1 MRDPLFNPP
10 DRSLAFFS
18 REAARSESSM
28 TTWAA
33 VALLVVLLVLLIG
46 GPS

>member
-1 MRDPLFNPP
+1 VTP

-18 REAARSESSM
+18 HQTTRAEASM

-33 VALLVVLLVLLIG
+33 IALFLVLVTLLIG